1 MSEDRDLLLLARV
14 HAKDEAGPKGRARGS
29 LNGASFAAGA
39 GTYAVLGAP
48 DDGTLALFD
57 VVSGARAPMRGAV
70 FLGGRDPYRSA
81 EVRRVIGALGPEPQ
95 LPPARWVE
103 GSVRAALDARGDD
116 RSARE
121 VLDVIGIGAFA
132 PRALRS
138 LRFAEERA
146 VELALALTVR
156 SPSLVVLF
164 EPRADVAMPRAATLG
179 ERLAS
184 IASSGA
190 VVLVITSSPS
200 EARALADHV
209 LVLHKGQIVRGT
221 KSEGDLDGAGRAELI
236 AWVRPSPG
244 GDRAVVRTFA
254 SAVGDG
260 EGVHG
265 VAWSDADPPSSGGT
279 TVRVEAASID
289 AGAAALMR
297 ALAEVDVIL
306 DAYAPVSPGLGRVR
320 AATEALIAQ
329 HVASRASAPVLAPVA
344 APAPVP
350 IPAPVFVPAPE
361 IVPSPEVA
369 PPPVEAAP
377 PREEEPS

>member
-14 HAKDEAGPKGRARGS
+14 HAKDEAGPAGRARGS
-29 LNGASFAAGA
+29 LTGASFAAGA

-70 FLGGRDPYRSA
+70 FLGGRDPHRSA

-121 VLDVIGIGAFA
+121 VLDVIGLGAFA

-138 LRFAEERA
+138 LSFAEERA
-146 VELALALTVR
+146 VELALALAVR
-156 SPSLVVLF
+156 APSLVVLV

-184 IASSGA
+184 IAAAGA

-221 KSEGDLDGAGRAELI
+221 KAEGDLGGAGRVELI
-236 AWVRPSPG
+236 AWVRPPPA
-244 GDRAVVRTFA
+244 GDRALLRAFA
-254 SAVGDG
+254 SAVGEG

-265 VAWSDADPPSSGGT
+265 VAWSDADPSGGAM

-329 HVASRASAPVLAPVA
+329 HVASRSSAPLPAPVA
-344 APAPVP
+344 VPAPAP
-350 IPAPVFVPAPE
+350 IPAPEVAP
-361 IVPSPEVA
+361 IPEVV
-369 PPPVEAAP
+369 PPPVEATP
-377 PREEEPS
+377 SHEEEPS